1 MLRPAHPLPT
11 LPLETALAPTD
22 GSCGSLRNRAQS
34 TADIFLPVRLVGEEG
49 QGRGVGKKHSNTP
62 RPAPRVESPAPLAS
76 QLSPV
81 TRSFSPTRHPEPVPP
96 FPARQTDHL
105 WLANPSYPLGAAVFP
120 IPLPTPRVLRMGSRP
135 AHPPTQMSHPRL
147 QADLCRSGRSL
158 APGSRYFGQTPR
170 PPCSSARAPELQG
183 RGSPRGSG
191 ALLPAVHCCHALPNL
206 SATSRFPDISELR
219 SPQQQFGAVRASHG

>member
-1 MLRPAHPLPT
+1 M
-11 LPLETALAPTD
+11 APTD

-135 AHPPTQMSHPRL
+135 AHPPPQMSHPRL

-170 PPCSSARAPELQG
+170 PPCSSAQAPELQG

-219 SPQQQFGAVRASHG
+219 SAQQQFGAVRASHG